1 MIRKLNNTDL
11 DEVIKIWL
19 NENIKTHFFISPEY
33 WKSNETTVKNLLPLA
48 EVYIYEENKKI
59 IGFIGLDND
68 YIAGIFIKSD
78 EQSKGIGKKLL
89 NFVKTFKTE
98 LNLNVYIKNIK
109 AVNFYKRENFKIKK
123 ETVDPNTGEKEF
135 FMIWKKE

>member
-1 MIRKLNNTDL
+1 MIRKLNNADL

-48 EVYIYEENKKI
+48 EVYIYEKNEKI
-59 IGFIGLDND
+59 VGFIGLDND

-89 NFVKTFKTE
+89 NFVKTFKIE

-123 ETVDPNTGEKEF
+123 ETVDSNTDEKEF